1 MTDKQVGTK
10 YSVVDVYIVSMVRL
24 LSICRSWR
32 MMFTR
37 YCHDAHVSRGTGQR
51 QDTAS
56 TREQGP
62 TDTDLRRYGT

>member
-37 YCHDAHVSRGTGQR
+37 YCHDAHVSRGTGSDKTLQVLVNK
-51 QDTAS
+51 D
-56 TREQGP
+56 
-62 TDTDLRRYGT
+62 RRTPIFVGH